1 MSRYIILLRG
11 INVSGKNI
19 LRMDALRAALN
30 DAGFGEVTS
39 YLQSGNLSVTT
50 DLDAANVAHRI
61 HEVIRNRFELT
72 VPLQVLTENQL
83 IRTIDAVPFTAEE
96 LENHKAVHVFFLT
109 PPCEPQ
115 SVDFSERLH
124 PSEKIKITHSA
135 VYLLSPQGIGTSK
148 ITTVL
153 IEKSLNTM
161 ATARNWK
168 TVQALR
174 ELLEQ

>member
-1 MSRYIILLRG
+1 MSCYIVLLRG

-61 HEVIRNRFELT
+61 HEVIRNRFELA
-72 VPLQVLTENQL
+72 VPVQVLTENQL

-115 SVDFSERLH
+115 MVDFSERLH
-124 PSEKIKITHSA
+124 PSEKIKITPSA

-148 ITTVL
+148 ITNVL
-153 IEKSLNTM
+153 IERKLKTM

-168 TVQALR
+168 TVLALR
-174 ELLEQ
+174 ELLQQ